1 MTGAAAIVTAA
12 FLEPPRAGKSVK
24 DLAEGGGGSFG
35 FGPPAPPERQEEAR
49 GGIPEDSNAEEEE
62 EEDRLEA
69 NAAEKLILTNNPSFE
84 LFAALGQK

>member
-12 FLEPPRAGKSVK
+12 FLEPPRAGKSLK
-24 DLAEGGGGSFG
+24 DLAEGGGGSFD
-35 FGPPAPPERQEEAR
+35 PPPERQEEAR

>member
-35 FGPPAPPERQEEAR
+35 LAPPERQEEAR

-84 LFAALGQK
+84 LFAALGKK

>member
-1 MTGAAAIVTAA
+1 MTGAADIVTA
-12 FLEPPRAGKSVK
+12 FFPEPPRAGKSVK

-35 FGPPAPPERQEEAR
+35 FVEAEERQEEAR
-49 GGIPEDSNAEEEE
+49 GGMPEDSNAEEE

-84 LFAALGQK
+84 LFATFGQK